1 MEKAFDRVEWDWLF
15 KVPKQFNFGDRFENV
30 RGIKINKDDSVHE
43 LKTRQYVDDT
53 TIFLR
58 SKQCIEPFLEI
69 VSGYSEISGAKLNV
83 EKTAG
88 IVFHANN
95 AGSKHGIKLDLGP
108 ERMLGI
114 PIGINVDCTDFWN
127 GLIFKLNSKLN
138 IWKHRDLLF
147 EGKVHL
153 IKSTGI
159 SQLVY
164 AMDMINIEDKFIN
177 EIDKIVWQFQWS
189 EKKYTVKRGICT
201 LPRDMGGLGM
211 TDVLALIKAKGI
223 KFIIQVLK
231 KSEEE
236 WTTLAFK
243 YIRCLD
249 TDFGMQF
256 FSLQSLDT
264 AELIKKKMIP
274 IFYKKCIIFFQELC
288 RKSMVIKEDEN
299 EIIWG
304 NNAFKFNGT
313 PLYFKHWSKV
323 GITHISDIIKNCE
336 LDEYGIY
343 QKLLHKASFVFDI
356 HKVKAALPKFLEE

>member
-15 KVPKQFNFGDRFENV
+15 KVLKQFNFGDRFENV
-30 RGIKINKDDSVHE
+30 KGIKINKDDSVHE

-69 VSGYSEISGAKLNV
+69 VSGFSEISGAKLNV

-164 AMDMINIEDKFIN
+164 AMDMIHIEDKFIN

-189 EKKYTVKRGICT
+189 EKKYTVKRDICT

-211 TDVLALIKAKGI
+211 TGVLALIKAKGI
-223 KFIIQVLK
+223 KFILQVLK

-264 AELIKKKMIP
+264 AELIKRKWFPYSIRNASYFFKNCVENQWLSKKMKMKSFGETMLSNSMAP
-274 IFYKKCIIFFQELC
+274 RCISNI
-288 RKSMVIKEDEN
+288 
-299 EIIWG
+299 G
-304 NNAFKFNGT
+304 
-313 PLYFKHWSKV
+313 
-323 GITHISDIIKNCE
+323 
-336 LDEYGIY
+336 
-343 QKLLHKASFVFDI
+343 QKLESPTSVTS
-356 HKVKAALPKFLEE
+356 